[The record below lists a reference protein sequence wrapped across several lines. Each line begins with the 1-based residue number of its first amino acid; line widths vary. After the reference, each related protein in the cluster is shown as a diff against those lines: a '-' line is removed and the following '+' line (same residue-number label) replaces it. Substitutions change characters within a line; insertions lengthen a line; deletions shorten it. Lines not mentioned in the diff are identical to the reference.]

1 MDYSTPAV
9 KKGRGRPSGT
19 KKTPVAEKTT
29 PNEMQEPKVVD
40 MKEKMQKVRDARS
53 KSPPKEKDVKEKRD
67 KSPKQE
73 KEISAHAKVMDD
85 ISKVAMKNK
94 RDLASLT
101 KKMNMV
107 LKKIS

>member
-1 MDYSTPAV
+1 MDNMPVATKSR
-9 KKGRGRPSGT
+9 GRGRPSGSKKVAT
-19 KKTPVAEKTT
+19 KVT
-29 PNEMQEPKVVD
+29 PNEMQEPRVVELKDRMQTARDSKKASSKPVSTDKKEPKPKV
-40 MKEKMQKVRDARS
+40 EKVMT
-53 KSPPKEKDVKEKRD
+53 E
-67 KSPKQE
+67 
-73 KEISAHAKVMDD
+73 HAKVMDD